1 MKFLSALTAI
11 VLFSCNGFS
20 QSNPSVKL
28 DSLFSMLHAQ
38 NQFNG
43 ELFIAEKGT
52 VIFNKGYGLADEAT
66 KEPINGK
73 TIFELAS
80 CTKQFTGAAIVLL
93 KREGK
98 LDYSDNLSKHIPEL
112 DFWKDVTIYDLLR
125 HTSGIPDF
133 IFSMGKDWDPSR
145 IASNEDVIKYYAAKR
160 EKLDFEPQAM
170 HRYSNTNYVL
180 LASIIERVSG
190 KKYGDYL
197 ADKIFKPLKMDNTF
211 VYNRRKKPAKVDNYA
226 TGYVWA
232 PGSFKKVTMESPEYN
247 DQTVYYLDGVEG
259 AAKVNS
265 SAEDVYK
272 WVLALRNNTLLTQ
285 AEFDEMT
292 EVSQTNQGKQIP
304 YGFGLDLRKGEN
316 KLTFGHTGSWDGYTT
331 LIYHDKVKD
340 RTIIILENFKMGVT
354 ATNNIFQILDSRPLT
369 VEYEKKMPLREA
381 EMIKYTGSY
390 TDESGNEHI
399 ITCKDGRLIYN
410 THEVKWDMRFY
421 PYARNEFAAIRQGGA
436 NGILKFTQLDNG
448 DTKLEMLQYGNPVGS
463 GIRKKQP
470 R

>member
-1 MKFLSALTAI
+1 M
-11 VLFSCNGFS
+11 
-20 QSNPSVKL
+20 
-28 DSLFSMLHAQ
+28 
-38 NQFNG
+38 
-43 ELFIAEKGT
+43 
-52 VIFNKGYGLADEAT
+52 NK
-66 KEPINGK
+66 P
-73 TIFELAS
+73 
-80 CTKQFTGAAIVLL
+80 
-93 KREGK
+93 
-98 LDYSDNLSKHIPEL
+98 
-112 DFWKDVTIYDLLR
+112 KDVTIYDLLR